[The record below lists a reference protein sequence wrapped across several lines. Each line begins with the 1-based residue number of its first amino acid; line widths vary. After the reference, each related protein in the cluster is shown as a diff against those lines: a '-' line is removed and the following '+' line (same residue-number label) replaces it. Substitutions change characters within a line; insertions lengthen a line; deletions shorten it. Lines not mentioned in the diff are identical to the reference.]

1 MDVLYSRVCKPK
13 RRDPRPD
20 TDQLNLQDGRTILA
34 LGNDVKYEAITPRG
48 QDMKQGTLEN
58 VYESIKEMG
67 L

>member
-13 RRDPRPD
+13 RPV

-34 LGNDVKYEAITPRG
+34 LGSDVEYEAINLRG
-48 QDMKQGTLEN
+48 QDMKQGPLEN

-67 L
+67 P